1 MVGSRSLEKAEPQ
14 RNIAP
19 VSNRLQFKYLVC
31 GAWCVVAA
39 AAVACGHK
47 PETSERPQP
56 TAPLPTAALAGREVL
71 VLPITLLAA
80 EDSLRWGAVLTDRRA
95 TLARADSVIG
105 TLLKARVPEVTWIL
119 PEELRRAARGAPGIA
134 TDPDQMGTAILRAR
148 NVTMVPDPLRSQL
161 RTLAALARGSVYA
174 LVPAALIYRRTVAR
188 SDGRTVVSGGSA
200 VATAELAIVLAD
212 VRLGR
217 VGWRTVATGE
227 GDDPW
232 SALTRAVKG
241 LTPGL
246 P

>member
-119 PEELRRAARGAPGIA
+119 
-134 TDPDQMGTAILRAR
+134 RAR

-217 VGWRTVATGE
+217 VGWRTVARGE

>member
-1 MVGSRSLEKAEPQ
+1 MVGSRSLEKAEPA

-19 VSNRLQFKYLVC
+19 VSNRLQFKYLVR
-31 GAWCVVAA
+31 GVWCVVAA
-39 AAVACGHK
+39 AVVGCGHK

-56 TAPLPTAALAGREVL
+56 TAPLPTGALAGREVL
-71 VLPITLLAA
+71 VLPVTLLAA
-80 EDSLRWGAVLTDRRA
+80 EDSLRWGTVLADRRA

-148 NVTMVPDPLRSQL
+148 NLTMVPDPLRSQL
-161 RTLAALARGSVYA
+161 RTLAALASGSGYA
-174 LVPAALIYRRTVAR
+174 LVPAALIYRRAVRR
-188 SDGRTVVSGGSA
+188 SDGRTVSGIRG
-200 VATAELAIVLAD
+200 VATAELDIVLAD

-232 SALTRAVKG
+232 SALTSAVKG